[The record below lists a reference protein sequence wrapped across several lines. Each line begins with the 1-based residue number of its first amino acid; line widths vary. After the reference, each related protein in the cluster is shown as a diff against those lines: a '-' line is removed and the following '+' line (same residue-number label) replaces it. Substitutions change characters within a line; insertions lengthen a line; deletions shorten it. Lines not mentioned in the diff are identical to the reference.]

1 MPRQENNIN
10 GKSGD
15 FVRTVTMLTIVPSK
29 YAKDFKEKGRIGN
42 FSTLP
47 QIHPAALDVIR
58 NFVSENIGY
67 DDLPLASLKC
77 AVTGSLA
84 GVDFNEYLS
93 VNSRDSV
100 LFQLEIPEDMIVSVN
115 YDALL
120 KYSGNMKHATD
131 EFQMAMER
139 DMLESELFV
148 GIADDSE
155 GIISFIPFLDYNRCK
170 FFARLDTNFK
180 VERNTDVGRST
191 GIRLKELT
199 SFE

>member
-29 YAKDFKEKGRIGN
+29 YAKDFKEKGRISN

-84 GVDFNEYLS
+84 GVDFNISLSIAIWNSSVACFILPEY
-93 VNSRDSV
+93 
-100 LFQLEIPEDMIVSVN
+100 
-115 YDALL
+115 
-120 KYSGNMKHATD
+120 
-131 EFQMAMER
+131 
-139 DMLESELFV
+139 
-148 GIADDSE
+148 
-155 GIISFIPFLDYNRCK
+155 
-170 FFARLDTNFK
+170 FK
-180 VERNTDVGRST
+180 SA
-191 GIRLKELT
+191 
-199 SFE
+199 S

>member
-29 YAKDFKEKGRIGN
+29 YAKDFKEKGRISN

-84 GVDFNEYLS
+84 GVDFNEYL
-93 VNSRDSV
+93 
-100 LFQLEIPEDMIVSVN
+100 SVN